1 MSITYILIAL
11 LAVGNTFYAYRCII
25 DTRGFIDQYGTGDG
39 SAFPIKMV
47 GSFCAGMAFMLVYV
61 LLTDLGG
68 KWELF
73 TFGFVQAALL
83 TVLGYQTVNGPWAEV
98 EGINATKGEL
108 YRTCSLCDFKWWG
121 FVYGGNCPLHLTQ
134 QRRPPVSSSADVR

>member
-1 MSITYILIAL
+1 MSITHILIAL

-25 DTRGFIDQYGTGDG
+25 DTRGFIEQYGTGDG

-47 GSFCAGMAFMLVYV
+47 GSFCAGMAFMLVYA

-98 EGINATKGEL
+98 EGIKATKESYIAPAAFAILNAVVL
-108 YRTCSLCDFKWWG
+108 YTGATVL
-121 FVYGGNCPLHLTQ
+121 YT
-134 QRRPPVSSSADVR
+134 

>member
-1 MSITYILIAL
+1 MSITHILIAL

-47 GSFCAGMAFMLVYV
+47 GSFCAGMAFMLVYA

-83 TVLGYQTVNGPWAEV
+83 TVLGYQTINGPWAEV
-98 EGINATKGEL
+98 EGINATKEIYIAPAAFAILNGSVL
-108 YRTCSLCDFKWWG
+108 YTGATVL
-121 FVYGGNCPLHLTQ
+121 YT
-134 QRRPPVSSSADVR
+134 

>member
-11 LAVGNTFYAYRCII
+11 LALGNTFYAYRCII
-25 DTRGFIDQYGTGDG
+25 GTRGFIDQYGTGDG

-47 GSFCAGMAFMLVYV
+47 GSFCAGMAFMLVYA

-83 TVLGYQTVNGPWAEV
+83 TVLGYQSKGVKV
-98 EGINATKGEL
+98 SATSYWYVIMDKI
-108 YRTCSLCDFKWWG
+108 TCPDIQF
-121 FVYGGNCPLHLTQ
+121 
-134 QRRPPVSSSADVR
+134 